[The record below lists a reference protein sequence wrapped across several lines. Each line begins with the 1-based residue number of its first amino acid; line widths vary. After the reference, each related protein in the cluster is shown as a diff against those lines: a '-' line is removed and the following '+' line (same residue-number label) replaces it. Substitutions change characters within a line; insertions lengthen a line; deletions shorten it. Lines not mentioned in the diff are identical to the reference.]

1 MKVLCK
7 NKGGTK
13 DRECSCGSWKKHWE
27 NFSGQTW
34 PEKCVVDGCNNEAAV
49 GAHIIKADGS
59 KDEFIVPMCEKCNS
73 REGTFY
79 IEKTNLCVPAN
90 KSKTCDK

>member
-13 DRECSCGSWKKHWE
+13 ERECSCGSWKKHWE

-34 PEKCVVDGCNNEAAV
+34 PEKCVVVDCNNKATV
-49 GAHIIKADGS
+49 GAHIIFKGS
-59 KDEFIVPMCEKCNS
+59 NYEFIVPMYDKCNS
-73 REGTFY
+73 RHDEFY
-79 IEKTNLCVPAN
+79 IDAEITPVPAN
-90 KSKTCDK
+90 KSKNCDK

>member
-49 GAHIIKADGS
+49 G
-59 KDEFIVPMCEKCNS
+59 
-73 REGTFY
+73 GTY
-79 IEKTNLCVPAN
+79 H
-90 KSKTCDK
+90 